1 MNIPLRH
8 GASDNDERTARANRT
23 AESTGLGD
31 HAMAVTFLDV
41 TDPKAAADH
50 TTVRTLADEAGN
62 RYVLLTTAQYLRLLM
77 SEPRTRRSEL
87 QEGDP
92 RTRRSEL
99 QDERS
104 RTRTSGPQD
113 GGL

>member
-23 AESTGLGD
+23 AESAGLGN
-31 HAMAVTFLDV
+31 HGMAVTFLDV

-87 QEGDP
+87 QDEG
-92 RTRRSEL
+92 
-99 QDERS
+99 S
-104 RTRTSGPQD
+104 RTWSSGPQD